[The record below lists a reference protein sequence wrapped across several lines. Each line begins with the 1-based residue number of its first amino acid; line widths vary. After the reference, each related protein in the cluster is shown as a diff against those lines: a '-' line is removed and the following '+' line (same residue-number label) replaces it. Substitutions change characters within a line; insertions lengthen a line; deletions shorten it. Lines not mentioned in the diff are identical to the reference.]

1 MAGRRSQSRDP
12 EEGPKRLTLEDVEI
26 GLRRMRRRIDEVKAL
41 DLHTMRYDDPRVEAA
56 TRNIHADL
64 IDTFGRRS
72 PEYGA
77 HGAHSV
83 SYPDGAGYGPA
94 SHAELQGKFAR
105 GLPETVMML
114 EGLIRRLEE
123 KREDLGGDTTAQVR
137 AAFDGLDLHPRIA
150 RVCADLY
157 RDGHYRNAV
166 ADASVALVNLVK
178 EKSRR
183 HDLDGSGLM
192 TTVFSKNQPI
202 LAFNDRRDRTEED
215 EQEGMMHLFLGAVL
229 ALRNPRVHNLLDDS
243 PEMALEYIALLSML
257 AKRVDQAKRV

>member
-1 MAGRRSQSRDP
+1 MPGRRSQRPALD
-12 EEGPKRLTLEDVEI
+12 EGPKRLTREDIDVGI
-26 GLRRMRRRIDEVKAL
+26 RKLRRRIEEVKAL
-41 DLHTMRYDDPRVEAA
+41 DPREMRYDDPRVEAA
-56 TRNIHADL
+56 TRNFHSDL
-64 IDTFGRRS
+64 IDIFGRPS

-77 HGAHSV
+77 HGSHSMG
-83 SYPDGAGYGPA
+83 YPGHHYGG
-94 SHAELQGKFAR
+94 SEMELQEEFAR
-105 GLPETVMML
+105 GLPDTIPML

-150 RVCADLY
+150 DVCVDLY

-166 ADASVALVNLVK
+166 ADASVALVNFVK

-183 HDLDGSGLM
+183 HDLDGAGLM

-243 PEMALEYIALLSML
+243 PEMALEYIALISLL